1 MLDTPNAPSIKPI
14 PGVNILLLGE
24 SGTGK
29 THALRTLVEAGLE
42 VFIIFTEPG
51 MEVLADTPSD
61 KLHWHYIPPSAPDWS
76 DLIDSAK
83 KINTLTFELLSKLP
97 DINKRK
103 YMEFIDLL
111 NAFNNFTC
119 DRTGESFGCVDT
131 WDSSRVLVLDSLSGL
146 NIMAMNLVAG
156 SKPVKT
162 MGDWAISVDN
172 MERLLIKLTVDVQCH
187 FVLLGHL
194 ERETDEVTG
203 GVTLVSATLGRKL
216 GPKLPRFFSEVVHVK
231 RVGAKFSWS
240 TATHNVATKNRHL
253 PLSEDL
259 PPTFVPIIKKWRAT
273 QTEPLTK

>member
-1 MLDTPNAPSIKPI
+1 MSDPIAI
-14 PGVNILLLGE
+14 PGVKIMLLGE

-42 VFIIFTEPG
+42 VFIVFTEPG
-51 MEVLADTPSD
+51 MEVLADVPSD
-61 KLHWHYIPPSAPDWS
+61 KLHWRYIPPISAGWDS
-76 DLIDSAK
+76 LIDSAK

-97 DINKRK
+97 DINKRQ
-103 YMEFIDLL
+103 YGEFLELL
-111 NAFNNFTC
+111 NTFNNFTD
-119 DRTGESFGCVDT
+119 DRTGQSFGSVDS
-131 WDSSRVLVLDSLSGL
+131 WDSSRVLVLDSLSGM

-162 MGDWAISVDN
+162 MGDWQVSIDNIERVLVKLAVD
-172 MERLLIKLTVDVQCH
+172 LKCH